1 MNRPTLTF
9 TTFTINVEVNL
20 RIKFNVHEIK
30 FGDGNHLKDGDEGPE
45 GVANTALGDFWPCF
59 DVKFFGNARISE
71 FLRFQNLK
79 TYVRFVVL
87 WSGAGGSST
96 WRIQALPLLKKSVS
110 AAPERPAGERKVAAT
125 VFSRKKIGKVG
136 YFVTMW
142 QIYR

>member
-9 TTFTINVEVNL
+9 TTFTINVEVNV

-30 FGDGNHLKDGDEGPE
+30 LGDGNHLKDGDEGPE

-79 TYVRFVVL
+79 TYVQREVN
-87 WSGAGGSST
+87 
-96 WRIQALPLLKKSVS
+96 K
-110 AAPERPAGERKVAAT
+110 GERWLQAEQAHHFCRFGPTNFRGKKVE
-125 VFSRKKIGKVG
+125 KH
-136 YFVTMW
+136 
-142 QIYR
+142 